1 MVNYLFLY
9 MHLVAKHRV
18 FPLPKKLQLETHS
31 EGIKIIPKTRKN
43 SRGIPEMNEKVKLA
57 IKSQQLARNMKKI
70 GEKSKKN

>member
-43 SRGIPEMNEKVKLA
+43 SRMIPEISEKVRLA
-57 IKSQQLARNMKKI
+57 IKGQQLARNIKKMT
-70 GEKSKKN
+70 KFFDFS